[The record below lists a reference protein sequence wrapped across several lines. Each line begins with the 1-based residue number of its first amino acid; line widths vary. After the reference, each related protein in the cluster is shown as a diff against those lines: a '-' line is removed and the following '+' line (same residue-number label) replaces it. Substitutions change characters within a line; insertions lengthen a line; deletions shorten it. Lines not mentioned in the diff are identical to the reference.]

1 VVGIEAGHSQGAALR
16 ALLLVLC
23 ALIAFAAPAQAETA
37 TRSIEIDGQTRRFL
51 LHAPEGEGARP
62 LVMAFHGN
70 GGNARTME
78 RMTQFSDLGDTEGF
92 VVVYPMAAGRGE
104 WRVYGEMADVRFAE
118 AIVATLAA
126 EGLIDPARVYGL
138 GKSLGAQ
145 MTWRLACERPRLFA
159 AIGLVAGGYPHVCGP
174 ERPPA
179 IIFHG
184 VRDEYLPYEGGD
196 GLMAL
201 PAFAEAWGLSGCSE
215 TPTREESAPRSDA
228 MRMSAW
234 RCAGRTA
241 VLYSFSRSGHIYPTI
256 RQGGVDATAVMWRF
270 FSETGAP

>member
-1 VVGIEAGHSQGAALR
+1 LKS
-16 ALLLVLC
+16 LLLALV
-23 ALIAFAAPAQAETA
+23 ALIAFAQPVLADTVM
-37 TRSIEIDGQTRRFL
+37 RSIDVDGQTRRFL
-51 LHAPEGEGARP
+51 LRAPEGEGARP

-78 RMTQFSDLGDTEGF
+78 RMTQFSDLADQEGF
-92 VVVYPMAAGRGE
+92 VVVYPMAAGNGE
-104 WRVYGEMADVRFAE
+104 WRVYGDMADVRFVE
-118 AIVATLAA
+118 AIVETLASA
-126 EGLIDPARVYGL
+126 GLIDPARVYGL

-159 AIGLVAGGYPHVCGP
+159 AVGLVAGGYPQVCGP

-184 VRDEYLPYEGGD
+184 VRDEYLPYEGGS

-201 PAFAEAWGLSGCSE
+201 PAFAEACGVSHCNDA
-215 TPTREESAPRSDA
+215 PTHEEGAPRSDA
-228 MRMSAW
+228 MRVDTW
-234 RCAGRTA
+234 RCGGRTA
-241 VLYSFSRSGHIYPTI
+241 SLYSFARSGHIYPTT

-270 FSETGAP
+270 FQEAPPRS